1 MMLPAEDRRQVRQPV
16 PPSLYRG
23 IAGWLHDRL
32 RLVQPWR
39 GKFRQLA
46 QRADAVSACS
56 LAAENLPTGEVVA
69 SIVRMRQQAKS
80 SRGLSEQDV
89 DQVLAQ
95 ICHLAWRSVGLQP
108 YPVQIRCALAL
119 YGGSFLEM
127 ATGEGKSLAAS
138 LAAILLALGGRP
150 VYVVTAND
158 YLAERDASLFA
169 PLYAQCQCTVAAI
182 TGATPREARRDLYA
196 CDVIYST
203 AREVLGDYLRDRLQ
217 VEGQVSDLQRA
228 IEHALLPQ
236 QAAEQLVMRGIHA
249 VIIDEA
255 DSVLIDDAVMPL
267 ILSAPRK
274 NVPLAEATRLARE
287 LVHEL
292 QHDVDFTVN
301 RELRQIRWTDKGV
314 DKLDDIKNRL
324 PRIWQGRERCQE
336 LMTVALMAQSLF
348 FLGEHYVIQDDKL
361 VLVDAQTG
369 RLTPNR
375 NLGIGLHQAVEAKE
389 GLALSEPTETIARFS
404 FQRFFRLFPH
414 LCGISGT
421 MREAGPEI
429 WRTYHTP
436 VMPLP
441 THRPVIRRREPWLFF
456 RSTADKYAALL
467 DRVRQV
473 HATGQ
478 PLLLGSRTVAVSELL
493 AGKLAQAGISC
504 QVLNAVRHEEEAQI
518 IAQAGEVGSITIATN
533 MAGRGT
539 DIKLTSAAR
548 ALGGLYVIAVEPQR
562 SGRLDRQLHGR
573 SGRQGDPGV
582 ETTFISLEDE
592 LFVSILPPLGR
603 RLSFWALKTGAGHV
617 WPTGKLL
624 IHLLQARAERLA
636 AEKRLAIL
644 ASDDWLD
651 KHLAVIAPINTKI
664 S

>member
-1 MMLPAEDRRQVRQPV
+1 M
-16 PPSLYRG
+16 
-23 IAGWLHDRL
+23 
-32 RLVQPWR
+32 VQPWR
-39 GKFRQLA
+39 KKFLHLPN
-46 QRADAVSACS
+46 RADAV
-56 LAAENLPTGEVVA
+56 LATSQALEKQPITALLA
-69 SIVRMRQQAKS
+69 SIVRTRQQAKS
-80 SRGLSEQDV
+80 NRGLAANDV

-95 ICHLAWRSVGLQP
+95 ICHLAWRSVGLRP
-108 YPVQIRCALAL
+108 YPVQIRCALTL
-119 YGGSFLEM
+119 YGGGFLEM

-150 VYVVTAND
+150 LYVVTAND
-158 YLAERDASLFA
+158 YLAERDAASFA
-169 PLYAQCQCTVAAI
+169 PLYAQCQCTVASI
-182 TGATPREARRDLYA
+182 TSTTPREARRALYA
-196 CDVIYST
+196 CDVVYST
-203 AREVLGDYLRDRLQ
+203 AREILGDYLRDRLQ
-217 VEGQVSDLQRA
+217 VDGGVSDLQRA

-236 QAAEQLVMRGIHA
+236 QTADQLVMRGIHA

-274 NVPLAEATRLARE
+274 NVPLAEATLLARA

-292 QHDVDFTVN
+292 QRDVDYTVML
-301 RELRQIRWTDKGV
+301 ESRQIRWTDKGIA
-314 DKLDDIKNRL
+314 KLEDIKDRL

-336 LMTVALMAQSLF
+336 LITLALMAQSLF

-414 LCGISGT
+414 LCGMSGT

-436 VMPLP
+436 IMPLP

-456 RSTADKYAALL
+456 RNATDKYAALL
-467 DRVRQV
+467 ERVRQV

-478 PLLLGSRTVAVSELL
+478 PILLGSRTVAVSELL
-493 AGKLAQAGISC
+493 ASKLAEAGISC

-518 IAQAGEVGSITIATN
+518 VALAGKVGNVTIATN

-539 DIKLTSAAR
+539 DIKLSSAAR
-548 ALGGLYVIAVEPQR
+548 ALGGLYVMAVEPQR

-582 ETTFISLEDE
+582 ETTFVSLDDE
-592 LFVSILPPLGR
+592 LFVSLLPPMAR
-603 RLSFWALKTGAGHV
+603 RLGSWGLKTGTGGV
-617 WPTGKLL
+617 WPLGKLL
-624 IHLLQARAERLA
+624 THLLQARAERLG

-651 KHLAVIAPINTKI
+651 KHLAFIAPTNTTN